1 MDGSGPTRDDV
12 VSEAIEETSSDLGA
26 VSAEPEQATLFAAS
40 SETPTEQASESDI
53 ASDTATPIANDAEP
67 EWVSIDVAAQEPVN
81 DMVSAV

>member
-1 MDGSGPTRDDV
+1 MGESGPTRDDV

-26 VSAEPEQATLFAAS
+26 VSAEPDQATLFAAS
-40 SETPTEQASESDI
+40 SETPTEQDPESDI
-53 ASDTATPIANDAEP
+53 ASGTATAIANDAEP